1 MRKRARNKLLKEYMS
16 PEMIRYLCDKQ
27 DEWRQMYT
35 NQRKQYKLQKN
46 REEKK
51 RAKENKLLKKSI

>member
-1 MRKRARNKLLKEYMS
+1 MT

-27 DEWRQMYT
+27 EEWRQMYT
-35 NQRKQYKLQKN
+35 KQRKQYKLQKN

-51 RAKENKLLKKSI
+51 RARELKNKNKIDLKTI